1 MTGENF
7 AQRISLYPDNIQQ
20 YLPTQTLAFEYLWLL
35 NIWEKQTEY
44 LCKRKGECATSGL
57 ECGSAS
63 TLCHGPTKGA
73 GSVVPLKE
81 QGGPTKGAGSI
92 HCGPTGAH
100 WVLVSLVPQQ
110 EPQK

>member
-7 AQRISLYPDNIQQ
+7 AQRISLHPDNIQQ
-20 YLPTQTLAFEYLWLL
+20 YLPTQTLAFEYLRLL
-35 NIWEKQTEY
+35 NICEKQTEY

-73 GSVVPLKE
+73 GS
-81 QGGPTKGAGSI
+81 I
-92 HCGPTGAH
+92 HCGPTVAH
-100 WVLVSLVPQQ
+100 RLPLKQPTVGVVPLGK
-110 EPQK
+110 PLWSY